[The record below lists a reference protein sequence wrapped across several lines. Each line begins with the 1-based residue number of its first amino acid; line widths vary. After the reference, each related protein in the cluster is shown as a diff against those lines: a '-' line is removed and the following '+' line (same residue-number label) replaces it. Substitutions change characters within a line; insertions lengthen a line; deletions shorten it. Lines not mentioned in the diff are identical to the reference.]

1 MSSLNKFSTTN
12 ATRDE
17 RIAEGEA
24 IIASIF
30 TKEYAVAA

>member
-1 MSSLNKFSTTN
+1 LSSLNKFSTTN

-24 IIASIF
+24 ILTSIF
-30 TKEYAVAA
+30 SEEYALAA